1 MLPHYGDQNS
11 YSGHCRFLLRLP
23 QALNKASQGSEPLL
37 TCEAINKNPGRT
49 AVSCVIWGERPA
61 LFLRC
66 WGWHLLWRNTKHMG
80 RGWGAE
86 APRHTILMPCQQRF
100 LEKKQIQLQRPL
112 WYHCDRIPRLNY
124 CKKQWLHSFYYE
136 IRQWIGMLNCEFT
149 VIVWLDRDSMT
160 LSFLTERKWCI
171 FSIKEKKNQNLSPR
185 GSYIDKLNLP
195 LIPII
200 HSNGAL
206 MNH

>member
-1 MLPHYGDQNS
+1 MCTGQWSPRSTSLLVKHCNVEVDLVNKPLWPSLSHVFMLPHYGDQNS

-23 QALNKASQGSEPLL
+23 QALNKASRGSEPLL

-61 LFLRC
+61 LSLRC

-86 APRHTILMPCQQRF
+86 APRHTIVMPCQQRF

-124 CKKQWLHSFYYE
+124 CKKQWLRSFYYE

-149 VIVWLDRDSMT
+149 VIVWQR
-160 LSFLTERKWCI
+160 
-171 FSIKEKKNQNLSPR
+171 
-185 GSYIDKLNLP
+185 
-195 LIPII
+195 
-200 HSNGAL
+200 
-206 MNH
+206 